1 MKIALFGATGFVGTY
16 ILDSLVEHGHE
27 PTVLVREKS
36 EGKLSQSGK
45 FRIVTGDIHSEQ
57 AINETILGAECV
69 IYNIGIIRQFPKQGI
84 TFEELHVQGAKRTID
99 AAKNQDIKR
108 FILMSAN
115 GVKPKGTDYQRTK
128 YKAEM
133 FLKKTKLNW
142 TIFRPSLVF
151 GPPRSKIEF
160 CTQLRDD
167 MINLPVPAPLF
178 HSGLLPFRAG
188 QFKMSPVHV
197 KNIAEIFTKSIEDA
211 STFGQCYHLGGPQ
224 DFSWK
229 DLITIIAD
237 ASGRKK
243 WKIPAPSIAIKILT
257 FLLDGFKWF
266 PITRDQLKM
275 LMEGNTCDSEE
286 TFQKFGIEPIP
297 FAKKNLAYLKKNIKF
312 PENKWSFCA

>member
-27 PTVLVREKS
+27 PTVLVRENS
-36 EGKLSQSGK
+36 EGKLSQPGK
-45 FRIVTGDIHSEQ
+45 CRIVTGDIQNDQ

-115 GVKPKGTDYQRTK
+115 GVRPKGTDYQRTK

-133 FLKKTKLNW
+133 YLKKTKLNW

-151 GPPRSKIEF
+151 GAPRGKIEF

-178 HSGLLPFRAG
+178 HSGLFPFHAG
-188 QFKMSPVHV
+188 QFKMSPIHV
-197 KNIAEIFTKSIEDA
+197 KNIAEIFTKSIDDP
-211 STFGQCYHLGGPQ
+211 STFGQCYHLGGPK
-224 DFSWK
+224 DFSWR

-237 ASGRKK
+237 TSGRKK
-243 WKIPAPSIAIKILT
+243 WKMPAPVFVIKTLAY
-257 FLLDGFKWF
+257 FFDGFSWF
-266 PITRDQLKM
+266 PVTRDQLSM

-286 TFQKFGIEPIP
+286 AFQKFGIEPIP
-297 FAKKNLAYLKKNIKF
+297 FAQKNLAYL
-312 PENKWSFCA
+312 NKI